1 MRVKRGISMKNKFF
15 TKMCVAAAVMVLSTV
30 MLVGCGN
37 DTQRS
42 SDEVITEEESQ
53 PDVEG
58 MVHLGSSDDV
68 NDFIDEVYGAVSSD
82 ILPQSLT
89 TSELGLDDADT
100 IEYHTGLV
108 DLDGIEGV
116 YLSEPMMSSVAY
128 SAIYVRTNDD
138 ADGNASG
145 MARAIAI
152 RDAIMENVDPSKWV
166 CVTAEKQS
174 AVILGND
181 VFFVMGAPETVD
193 AVMENVIN
201 SANARN
207 MSVSDTVEKTNP
219 L

>member
-1 MRVKRGISMKNKFF
+1 
-15 TKMCVAAAVMVLSTV
+15 MCVVAAVMVLSTV
-30 MLVGCGN
+30 MLAGCGN

-58 MVHLGSSDDV
+58 MVHLSSSDDV

-138 ADGNASG
+138 ANANVSG

>member
-1 MRVKRGISMKNKFF
+1 MKNKIFARIC
-15 TKMCVAAAVMVLSTV
+15 TVTAVMALSAA
-30 MLVGCGN
+30 LLAGCGT
-37 DTQRS
+37 DTGRS

-53 PDVEG
+53 PDVTG
-58 MVHLGSSDDV
+58 MVHLESSDDV
-68 NDFIDEVYGAVSSD
+68 SAFIDEVYGAVSSD
-82 ILPQSLT
+82 ILPSSLAT
-89 TSELGLDDADT
+89 TELSLDDADT

-108 DLDGIEGV
+108 DLDAVEGI

-128 SAIYVRTNDD
+128 SAIYVRTTDD
-138 ADGNASG
+138 ADSTT
-145 MARAIAI
+145 I
-152 RDAIMENVDPSKWV
+152 RDTIMENVDPSKWV

-201 SANARN
+201 SAKSRN
-207 MSVSDTVEKTNP
+207 MTVSDTVEKTNP

>member
-1 MRVKRGISMKNKFF
+1 MKNKFF
-15 TKMCVAAAVMVLSTV
+15 TKMCAVTVVLSLSMA
-30 MLVGCGN
+30 MLAGCGSN
-37 DTQRS
+37 DRN

-53 PDVEG
+53 PDVSG
-58 MVHLGSSDDV
+58 MVHLESSDDV
-68 NDFIDEVYGAVSSD
+68 NAFIDEVYGAVSSD
-82 ILPQSLT
+82 ILPSSLM

-138 ADGNASG
+138 ADAMASA
-145 MARAIAI
+145 MTRATAI
-152 RDAIMENVDPSKWV
+152 RDEIMENVDPSKWV

-174 AVILGND
+174 AIIIGND

>member
-1 MRVKRGISMKNKFF
+1 MKNKFF
-15 TKMCVAAAVMVLSTV
+15 TKMCAVTVVLSLSMA
-30 MLVGCGN
+30 MLAGCGSN
-37 DTQRS
+37 DRN

-53 PDVEG
+53 PDVSG
-58 MVHLGSSDDV
+58 MVHLESSDDV
-68 NDFIDEVYGAVSSD
+68 NAFIDEVYGAVSSD
-82 ILPQSLT
+82 ILPSSLM

-138 ADGNASG
+138 ADA
-145 MARAIAI
+145 MTRATAI
-152 RDAIMENVDPSKWV
+152 RDEIMENVDPSKWV

-174 AVILGND
+174 AIIIGND

>member
-1 MRVKRGISMKNKFF
+1 MKNKIFARIC
-15 TKMCVAAAVMVLSTV
+15 TVTAVMALSAA
-30 MLVGCGN
+30 LLAGCGT
-37 DTQRS
+37 DTGRS

-53 PDVEG
+53 PDVTG
-58 MVHLGSSDDV
+58 MVHLESSDDV
-68 NDFIDEVYGAVSSD
+68 SAFIDEVYGAVSSD
-82 ILPQSLT
+82 MLPSSLAT
-89 TSELGLDDADT
+89 TELSLDDADT

-108 DLDGIEGV
+108 DLDAVEGI

-128 SAIYVRTNDD
+128 SAIYVRTTDD
-138 ADGNASG
+138 ADSTT
-145 MARAIAI
+145 I
-152 RDAIMENVDPSKWV
+152 RDTIMENVDPSKWV

-201 SANARN
+201 SAKSRN
-207 MSVSDTVEKTNP
+207 MTVSDTVEKTNP